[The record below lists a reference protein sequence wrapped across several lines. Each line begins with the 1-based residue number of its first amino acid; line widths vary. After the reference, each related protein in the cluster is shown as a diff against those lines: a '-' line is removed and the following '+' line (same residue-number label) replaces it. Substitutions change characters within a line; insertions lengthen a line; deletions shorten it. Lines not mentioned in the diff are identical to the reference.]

1 MIPTEIL
8 NYRLIRPLGSGGMGQ
23 VFLAQ
28 NKNINQL
35 VAIKS
40 LHPQYA
46 NNMALRNRFKQE
58 AVMLSSLNHPNIV
71 KFLNYVENEYG
82 VFLIMEYVDG
92 YTLEDFINKKNGLI
106 VEKRAYPMMSEI
118 LDAFSYAHKRG
129 IVHRDIK
136 PSNIFINSEG
146 HIKVMDFGI
155 AQILSDVGA
164 GGAGPVMGTP
174 EYMSPEQ
181 VFGHTIDQRSDI
193 YSLGV
198 LLHQMLTGRAPY
210 DATTLSELEIKRRVI
225 NDSLPRMKD
234 YYPYV
239 SEGLQKVVDKAT
251 SKNVCQRYSS
261 CDEMKKAIKQVVDP
275 DPVNKTA
282 LYGGIAIAVVI
293 IGVALGVWDYYR
305 TKVSY
310 YKDYVEFY
318 GVPKGIGKLS
328 SREMGH
334 RSASYRIESSR
345 HKVRRMTLV
354 NAQGK
359 AINHSDTEYM
369 NSRYSDVEY
378 FYTDNGN
385 IDYKKV
391 YNPYGKL
398 LFKLDYDENLKTAT
412 FKYDDEYGTAMRLQ
426 SNTTE
431 LYVDRSD
438 GSIERSRI
446 SRYLLHFNE
455 ETGVLEQLLYA
466 GGENNDRVGDKDNIY
481 GQAYEYDDEG
491 RIITVKFLGQDG
503 KVRGNKIGL
512 GIKKYT
518 YDDDDNWATVAYY
531 SPDGKPSHDGN
542 NCALVTLSYDKWGNR
557 ISEVY
562 TSMDGKPSLRT
573 DNAVF
578 GFKYEYDDDGN
589 RIKQTCING
598 KGEPMTNK
606 FGWVT
611 EAIKYDENGFCTELR
626 FLDLNNEPA
635 NNSQDGEAVS
645 IIKSKPNDVG
655 LDLETSY
662 YNTAGELMEQT
673 TGVARVVWEY
683 DSVGNIIRVSDYDK
697 KGNPALCNGFFSSVT
712 LEYDDFYRETKKRFL
727 DAKGQLTD
735 CGDGTCGYN
744 VVYDAQGNIY
754 QYINIGKDGK
764 TPVRCNDGYAYIV
777 YKYDDVGNN
786 TVREFC
792 DEKGG
797 NCLTSSGFHKMEMT
811 YEPKTNFLVEVKYSG
826 LNGLLY
832 SEHYKYDSN
841 GNVLKEYTVTA
852 SGQLKGSSVV
862 ENYEYDQNNRVKK
875 TWYTNLSGTLVNCP
889 GTKYSQILNTYD
901 ERGNVTVQ
909 TFLNSSG
916 GAGADNM
923 GTHKRIHEFDA
934 ANNVI
939 YEKSID
945 ANGNPISGKNASPEG
960 RVTYDER
967 GNRTSVTCFNGYGK
981 AYTCAD
987 GYHKRTWTYD
997 ERNHVLTD
1005 VMTDVNGRLA
1015 KSRSDGYAK
1024 LVNTYDGKGN
1034 NTSAK
1039 YYDDKGKLDYE
1050 MRSTF
1055 NSHNMQ
1061 TKLFVCDASGKQN
1074 DKTFGFA
1081 RIDVSY
1087 QSNGIIP
1094 TQRKYYNAS
1103 GKLIATQAYNSKTN
1117 QWGTTNLVGGSR
1129 NVITTTNWKN
1139 TWIESQR
1146 SCPAQLTQGVYITRI
1161 TLIEDNISL
1170 YMKLTKLTQS
1180 DVEANIDQIKSAVR
1194 QMRTFLRKNTGTPS
1208 YVGIDIYVYDKSSN
1222 FVFMI

>member
-1 MIPTEIL
+1 MIPVEIL
-8 NYRLIRPLGSGGMGQ
+8 NYRLIRQLGSGGMGQ
-23 VFLAQ
+23 VYLAQ

-35 VAIKS
+35 VAIKA

-46 NNMALRNRFKQE
+46 NNIALRQRFKQE

-106 VEKRAYPMMSEI
+106 VEKRAYPMMCEI
-118 LDAFSYAHKRG
+118 LDAFSYAHKHG

-155 AQILSDVGA
+155 AQILSEVGA

-225 NDSLPRMKD
+225 NDNLPRMKE

-251 SKNVCQRYSS
+251 SKTADKRYSS

-275 DPVNKTA
+275 DPVNRTA
-282 LYGGIAIAVVI
+282 LYGGIALAVVI
-293 IGVALGVWDYYR
+293 IGLAFGIWDYYR

-310 YKDYVEFY
+310 YKDYAEFY

-328 SREMGH
+328 SREMSH
-334 RSASYRIESSR
+334 RCASYRIESSR
-345 HKVRRMTLV
+345 RKVRRMTLV
-354 NAQGK
+354 NSQGK
-359 AINHSDTEYM
+359 AIDHSDTEYL

-378 FYTDNGN
+378 FYTDNGK

-398 LFKLDYDENLKTAT
+398 LFKLDYDENLKTAM
-412 FKYDDEYGTAMRLQ
+412 FKYDDEYGTAKRLQ

-438 GSIERSRI
+438 GSIERSKI
-446 SRYLLHFNE
+446 SRYLLHFNDDS
-455 ETGVLEQLLYA
+455 GLLEQLLYA

-481 GQAYEYDDEG
+481 GQAYEYDEKG
-491 RIITVKFLGQDG
+491 RIVTVKFLGHDG

-518 YDDDDNWATVAYY
+518 YDEDNNWATVAYY
-531 SPDGKPSHDGN
+531 SADGNPSHDGN

-562 TSMDGKPSLRT
+562 TSIDGKPSLRK

-578 GFKYEYDDDGN
+578 GFKYEYDDNGN
-589 RIKQTCING
+589 RVKQICINA
-598 KGEPMTNK
+598 KGEPMVNTY
-606 FGWVT
+606 GWT
-611 EAIKYDENGFCTELR
+611 TQALKYDENGFCTEWR
-626 FLDLNNEPA
+626 FLDLNNEPT
-635 NNSQDGEAVS
+635 NSSDNGEAVS
-645 IIKSKPNDVG
+645 IIKFKPNEVG
-655 LDLETSY
+655 LDLETAY
-662 YNTAGELMEQT
+662 YNTAGDLMEQT
-673 TGVARVVWEY
+673 TGIARLVCEY
-683 DSVGNIIRVSDYDK
+683 DSVGNLIKVKYYDK
-697 KGNPALCNGFFSSVT
+697 KGNPAKINGFNTSFSC
-712 LEYDDFYRETKKRFL
+712 EYDEFYRETKRRYL
-727 DAKGQLTD
+727 DAEGKLAD

-744 VVYDAQGNIY
+744 VEYDAQGNIY
-754 QYINIGKDGK
+754 RFINIGNDGK
-764 TPVRCNDGYAYIV
+764 TPTRCSNGFAYIV

-797 NCLTSSGFHKMEMT
+797 NCLTGDGIHKIEMT
-811 YEPKTNFLVEVKYSG
+811 YEPKTNFLIEEKYYG
-826 LNGLLY
+826 LSSLLY
-832 SEHYKYDSN
+832 SNHYKFDSN
-841 GNVLKEYTVTA
+841 GNIIKNYTVSE
-852 SGQLKGSSVV
+852 SGQLKSGTVV
-862 ENYEYDQNNRVKK
+862 ENDEYDQNNRIKRE
-875 TWYTNLSGTLVNCP
+875 WYTNLSGTLVNYP
-889 GTKYSQILNTYD
+889 GMKYAQVLNTYD
-901 ERGNVTVQ
+901 ERGNITVQ
-909 TFLNSSG
+909 TFLNASG

-934 ANNVI
+934 ANRVI

-945 ANGNPISGKNASPEG
+945 ANGKPISGRNASPEG
-960 RVTYDER
+960 KVTYDER
-967 GNRTSVTCFNGYGK
+967 GNCTSITCFNGYGK
-981 AYTCAD
+981 ACACAD
-987 GYHKRTWTYD
+987 GYHKRVFTYD
-997 ERNHVLTD
+997 ERNNVLTIVLTD
-1005 VMTDVNGRLA
+1005 VNGKLV
-1015 KSRSDGYAK
+1015 KSKSDGYAK
-1024 LVNTYDGKGN
+1024 LVNAYDGKGN
-1034 NTSAK
+1034 LTSAK
-1039 YYDDKGKLDYE
+1039 YYNEKGQIDYE
-1050 MRSTF
+1050 ERYTY
-1055 NSHNMQ
+1055 NSHNKQ
-1061 TKLFVCDASGKQN
+1061 TKLYICDASGKQN
-1074 DKTFGFA
+1074 DKKFGFA
-1081 RIDVSY
+1081 MVDVEY

-1103 GKLIATQAYNSKTN
+1103 GKLIATQPFNSKTN
-1117 QWGTTNLVGGSR
+1117 QWGDINLVGGSQ
-1129 NVITTTNWKN
+1129 NVITTTNWKS
-1139 TWIESQR
+1139 TWVEGQR
-1146 SCPAQLTQGVYITRI
+1146 SCPIKLADGVYITRI
-1161 TLIEDNISL
+1161 SITDDNVAL
-1170 YMKLTKLTQS
+1170 YMKLTSLTSS
-1180 DVEANIDQIKSAVR
+1180 DIESNIDQVKSAVR
-1194 QMRTFLRKNTGTPS
+1194 ETRALLRKNTRMPS
-1208 YVGIDIYVYDKSSN
+1208 YVGLDIYVYDKSGN
-1222 FVFMI
+1222 FVFLV